1 MSFDRTPVQPAGP
14 AVNVIRPPRRGPTP
28 VADGFAEALGGA
40 GEPDGLPAS
49 PPAEALRHVQ
59 AAAVRYEWLQ
69 ENGREL
75 RFSVDPYTRRVRI
88 EVRDLDGRLL
98 RGIPLSQAL
107 DAISGGPFE

>member
-1 MSFDRTPVQPAGP
+1 MSFDRTPVRPLGP
-14 AVNVIRPPRRGPTP
+14 TMNVIRPPRPDETP
-28 VADGFAEALGGA
+28 VADGFAQALGGA
-40 GEPDGLPAS
+40 AKVHALPSS
-49 PPAEALRHVQ
+49 PPAEALRQVQ
-59 AAAVRYEWLQ
+59 AAARRYEWLQ

-75 RFSVDPYTRRVRI
+75 RFCVDRDTRRVRI